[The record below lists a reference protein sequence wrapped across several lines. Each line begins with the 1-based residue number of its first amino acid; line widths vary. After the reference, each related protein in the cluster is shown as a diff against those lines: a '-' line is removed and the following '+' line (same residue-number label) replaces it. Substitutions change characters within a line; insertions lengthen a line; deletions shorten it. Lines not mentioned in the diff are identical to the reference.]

1 MKSKFLSCLAVAAV
15 AAAVMGQGT
24 YAVPSMAPI
33 DMDAARRAE
42 SPELDAGINAQD
54 RNGNTALIRAVRAHN
69 LAEVD
74 RLLDAGADWRITN
87 FYDEGP
93 LHIAVMIR
101 DVDIVIS
108 LLAHGADPNQRVRS
122 GEIALGSGEIA
133 LDYLE
138 LSEDPV
144 ENAKALRIR
153 EILLNAGSE
162 FRPVSPF
169 VSPATSGDETSGD
182 ETSGDE

>member
-1 MKSKFLSCLAVAAV
+1 MEEIIMKSKFLSRLAVAAV

-24 YAVPSMAPI
+24 YAISSIAPI

-54 RNGNTALIRAVRAHN
+54 RVGNTALHRAVRAHN
-69 LAEVD
+69 LAEVN
-74 RLLDAGADWRITN
+74 RLLNAGADCSIIN
-87 FYDEGP
+87 LYDEAP
-93 LHIAVMIR
+93 LHMAVMLR

-108 LLAHGADPNQRVRS
+108 LLAYGADPNQQVRN
-122 GEIALGSGEIA
+122 GEIA
-133 LDYLE
+133 LDCLE

-169 VSPATSGDETSGD
+169 VAPATSDDE
-182 ETSGDE
+182 